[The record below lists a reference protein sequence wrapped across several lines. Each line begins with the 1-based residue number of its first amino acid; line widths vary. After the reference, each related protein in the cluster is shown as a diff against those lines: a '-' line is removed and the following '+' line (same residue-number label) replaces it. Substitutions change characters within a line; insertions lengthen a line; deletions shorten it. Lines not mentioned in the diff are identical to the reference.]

1 MIKKLLFLSTIITST
16 IFSMSSVAQEFY
28 PSNLLLLNDY
38 FAHHVIVAEKSTHTI
53 YLYENNDGLPRLIK
67 TYQMATGQK
76 VGNKSFQGDRRT
88 PEGVYFFN
96 QFIDHKDLI
105 KRHGELG
112 AQYGVGA
119 FVLNYPNPI
128 DKAQGKTGG
137 GIWLHSTDNEPR
149 IDKGLDSKG
158 CLVAHNINLIDISKF
173 IEINKTNIVVVHNL
187 KFFNKETWLKEKN
200 EVLDTVNGWL
210 TAWSTENIK
219 DYLNF
224 YSRTDFVDPTRG
236 SYNSF
241 AQYKRAVFA
250 NPGTPSIQLKDLTV
264 LKADDYVVVTFKQD
278 YTSNTI
284 NDIGK
289 KTLYLKR
296 DAYYKW
302 KIVAER
308 WQRIPMDIT
317 NEREHLSFEPSQRF
331 FTSQDPKQ
339 IFTLNLTLTRPY
351 SEN

>member
-1 MIKKLLFLSTIITST
+1 MIKKLLISLSILSTGFFTFNT
-16 IFSMSSVAQEFY
+16 KAENFY
-28 PSNLLLLNDY
+28 PSNLLLLNSY
-38 FAHHVIVAEKSTHTI
+38 FAHHVIVAEKSTHTL
-53 YLYENNDGLPRLIK
+53 YLYENDEGKPKLIK

-88 PEGVYFFN
+88 PEGVYLLN
-96 QFIDHKDLI
+96 QFLDHKDLI
-105 KRHGELG
+105 KRHGQLG

-119 FVLNYPNPI
+119 FVLNYPNPV
-128 DKAQGKTGG
+128 DQALGKTGS

-158 CLVAHNINLIDISKF
+158 CLVAHNVNLIDISRY
-173 IEINKTNIVVVHNL
+173 IELNKTNIVVVHNL
-187 KFFNKETWLKEKN
+187 KFFNEETWLKEKD
-200 EVLDTVNGWL
+200 EVLETFNGWL
-210 TAWSTENIK
+210 NAWSNEETDK
-219 DYLNF
+219 YLEH
-224 YSRTDFVDPTRG
+224 YSRTDFKDRIRG
-236 SYNSF
+236 RYNNF
-241 AQYKRAVFA
+241 AQYKRAVFS
-250 NPGTPSIQLKDLTV
+250 NPGKPEIKASDVTILKSDN
-264 LKADDYVVVTFKQD
+264 YVVVSFKQD

-296 DAYYKW
+296 DPYYKW
-302 KIVAER
+302 KIVAET

-317 NEREHLSFEPSQRF
+317 NEREHLSFEPTQRF

-351 SEN
+351 SE

>member
-1 MIKKLLFLSTIITST
+1 MIKKILILSTTFLVSLL
-16 IFSMSSVAQEFY
+16 SWQAHGKEFL

-38 FAHHVIVAEKSTHTI
+38 FAHHIIVAEKSTHTL
-53 YLYENNDGLPRLIK
+53 YLYENNEGMPRLIK

-88 PEGVYFFN
+88 PEGVYSFN
-96 QFIDHKDLI
+96 QFLDHKDLI

-158 CLVAHNINLIDISKF
+158 CLVAHNVNLIDISKY
-173 IEINKTNIVVVHNL
+173 IELNKTSIVVVHNL
-187 KFFNKETWLKEKN
+187 KFFNKETWKKEK
-200 EVLDTVNGWL
+200 EEILETVEGWS
-210 TAWSTENIK
+210 TAWATENIEN
-219 DYLNF
+219 YLSH
-224 YSRTDFVDPTRG
+224 YSRTEFEDPARG
-236 SYNSF
+236 RYNTF
-241 AQYKRAVFA
+241 AQYKKAVFS
-250 NPGTPSIQLKDLTV
+250 NPGTPTIKITDLTV

-296 DAYYKW
+296 DPYYKW

>member
-1 MIKKLLFLSTIITST
+1 MIKKLLILSSILTTTLISLRANAQDFL
-16 IFSMSSVAQEFY
+16 
-28 PSNLLLLNDY
+28 PSNLLLMNDY
-38 FAHHVIVAEKSTHTI
+38 FAHHVIVAEKSTHTL
-53 YLYENNDGLPRLIK
+53 YLYENDEGKPRLIK
-67 TYQMATGQK
+67 TFQMATGQK
-76 VGNKSFQGDRRT
+76 VGNKEYQGDKRT

-96 QFIDHKDLI
+96 QFLDHNDLI

-119 FVLNYPNPI
+119 FVLDYPNPI

-158 CLVAHNINLIDISKF
+158 CLVAHNVNLIDIARY

-187 KFFNKETWLKEKN
+187 KFFSEETWKREKN
-200 EVLDTVNGWL
+200 EVIDTFNGWL
-210 TAWSTENIK
+210 DAWSKEDTDK
-219 DYLNF
+219 YLSH
-224 YSRTDFVDPTRG
+224 YSRTDFEDPFRG
-236 SYNSF
+236 RYNTF
-241 AQYKRAVFA
+241 AQYKRAVFS
-250 NPGTPSIQLKDLTV
+250 NPGKPEIKISNLTV

-278 YTSNTI
+278 YKSNTV

-296 DAYYKW
+296 DPYYKW

>member
-1 MIKKLLFLSTIITST
+1 MIKKLLFLSSILTTSL
-16 IFSMSSVAQEFY
+16 ISMCASAKNY
-28 PSNLLLLNDY
+28 LPSNLLLMNDY
-38 FAHHVIVAEKSTHTI
+38 FAHHVIVAEKSTHTL
-53 YLYENNDGLPRLIK
+53 YLYENDEGKPRLIK
-67 TYQMATGQK
+67 TFQMATGQK
-76 VGNKSFQGDRRT
+76 VGNKEYQGDRRT

-96 QFIDHKDLI
+96 QFLNHNDLI

-158 CLVAHNINLIDISKF
+158 CLVAHNINLIDISKY

-187 KFFNKETWLKEKN
+187 KFFNEETWLREKN
-200 EVLDTVNGWL
+200 EVIGAFNGWL
-210 TAWSTENIK
+210 EAWSNENIE
-219 DYLNF
+219 DYLKH
-224 YSRTDFVDPTRG
+224 YSRTEFEDPFRG
-236 SYNSF
+236 RYNTF

-250 NPGTPSIQLKDLTV
+250 NPGKPEINITNLTI
-264 LKADDYVVVTFKQD
+264 LKADDYVVVSFKQD
-278 YTSNTI
+278 YKSNTV

-296 DAYYKW
+296 DPYYKW

-317 NEREHLSFEPSQRF
+317 NEREHLSFEPTQRF

-339 IFTLNLTLTRPY
+339 IFTMNLTLTRPY